1 MRRATTAIA
10 LAVLVGLL
18 TLPVAGAS
26 SAGEGS
32 GVLTM
37 AVYGDAP
44 YGLTNTDTS
53 QTLATPAFVAA
64 VNADPDVSTVVH
76 VGDIHSGKQFCTE
89 AYDRTIAELWTHFE
103 DSLVFTPGDNE
114 WADCHKVAQGGGL
127 YDAAT
132 GRITYV
138 IDPATGLP
146 ADFAGG
152 EPLANLALVRS
163 LFFAEPGRT
172 LGGGQLHVQSQATAY
187 DRAHPEDAAFVENV
201 RWQRR
206 GVQFVAVDVPGGNNN
221 DTDPWYKTP
230 TAGDPQ
236 LAEVRDRTAA
246 DLRWLA
252 ATFAQARDDGARAV
266 VVIMQADMWDLD
278 GNVVAHIAR
287 YEPFVAALAEES
299 TAFGNPVLM
308 LNGDSHIFR
317 SDNPLSPTAPCLV
330 EGADGVEV
338 PCASE
343 AGLHPGYDVANFHRI
358 VVHGSTFPLEWLKL
372 SIAPGATVPGPTT
385 FGPFSWSRQRP

>member
-103 DSLVFTPGDNE
+103 DPLVFTPGDNE

-132 GRITYV
+132 GRINYV
-138 IDPATGLP
+138 LDPATGLP

-172 LGGGQLHVQSQATAY
+172 LG
-187 DRAHPEDAAFVENV
+187 
-201 RWQRR
+201 RR
-206 GVQFVAVDVPGGNNN
+206 PA
-221 DTDPWYKTP
+221 
-230 TAGDPQ
+230 
-236 LAEVRDRTAA
+236 
-246 DLRWLA
+246 
-252 ATFAQARDDGARAV
+252 ARAV
-266 VVIMQADMWDLD
+266 PGD
-278 GNVVAHIAR
+278 GVR
-287 YEPFVAALAEES
+287 PGPPGRRSLRRERPVAASGCAVRHGRRARREQQR
-299 TAFGNPVLM
+299 
-308 LNGDSHIFR
+308 HR
-317 SDNPLSPTAPCLV
+317 PLV
-330 EGADGVEV
+330 QDADG
-338 PCASE
+338 
-343 AGLHPGYDVANFHRI
+343 R
-358 VVHGSTFPLEWLKL
+358 
-372 SIAPGATVPGPTT
+372 
-385 FGPFSWSRQRP
+385 